1 MNNEV
6 PVGNG
11 IIPLRYTI
19 RIHKVMLTPSI
30 LESIAY
36 LPLTFLGNNA
46 RFLFLDPTPYKGITL
61 NE

>member
-1 MNNEV
+1 MNNEA
-6 PVGNG
+6 PVGEWD
-11 IIPLRYTI
+11 IPLRYTI
-19 RIHKVMLTPSI
+19 RIHKVLLTSI

-46 RFLFLDPTPYKGITL
+46 RFILDPTPYKGITL